1 MPSTSVLKKLLVTIL
16 AFLYLA
22 TSVGATVH
30 LHYCMDQLVDWSL
43 ASDEEKE
50 CSNCGMHKDAA
61 KGCCKD
67 EQKQVKFQGEQ
78 KMTDIVSLLF
88 GAAFDVPLVQVE
100 AHRLVAYSSVAV
112 TYPVSH
118 APPNKALIP
127 VYLSNR
133 AFLL

>member
-1 MPSTSVLKKLLVTIL
+1 MDKLV
-16 AFLYLA
+16 AW
-22 TSVGATVH
+22 G
-30 LHYCMDQLVDWSL
+30 L
-43 ASDEEKE
+43 ASNEEKE

-78 KMTDIVSLLF
+78 KIANIDTLLF
-88 GAAFDVPLVQVE
+88 PVACDIPFAQVE
-100 AHRLVAYSSVAV
+100 GYKLLAHSAVAV

-118 APPNKALIP
+118 APPNKTFIP

-133 AFLL
+133 AFLI